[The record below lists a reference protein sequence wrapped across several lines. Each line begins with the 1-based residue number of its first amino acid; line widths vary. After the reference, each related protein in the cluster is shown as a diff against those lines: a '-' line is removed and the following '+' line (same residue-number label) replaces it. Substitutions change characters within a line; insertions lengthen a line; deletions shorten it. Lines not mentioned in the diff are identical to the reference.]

1 MEEADS
7 EAGSGHTLD
16 DFSGKLDGTR
26 VHRQAVMHLTPER
39 AGSPKLGIDLTAHAV
54 TRLLK
59 EWSEGDRT
67 ALEKLLPLVHLELH
81 RLARRCMKR
90 ERPAHTLQT
99 TAIVNEA
106 YLRLVDQQGAD
117 WRSRAHFFA
126 VSAQVMRHILVDY
139 ARRKYSGKRGGAARK
154 VTLDEVALASTERA
168 AEVVALDDA
177 LQGLAELHPRRCKV
191 VELRYF
197 AGLNNREAAEVLG
210 VSEVTVERDWRFA
223 RAWLYRELQRS

>member
-1 MEEADS
+1 VNLVTDRMTFL
-7 EAGSGHTLD
+7 AGLTKSPGCRD
-16 DFSGKLDGTR
+16 P
-26 VHRQAVMHLTPER
+26 VMDVTPER
-39 AGSPKLGIDLTAHAV
+39 AGSANFHTQLTGHPV

-59 EWSEGDRT
+59 DWSGGDRG
-67 ALEKLLPLVHLELH
+67 ALEKLLPLVHQELH
-81 RLARRCMKR
+81 RLARRYMRR
-90 ERPAHTLQT
+90 ERTAHTLQT

-106 YLRLVDQQGAD
+106 YLRLVDQEGVD

-154 VTLDEVALASTERA
+154 VTLDEVAPTSTERA
-168 AEVVALDDA
+168 AELVALDEA
-177 LQGLAELHPRRCKV
+177 LEALAELHPRRCKV

-197 AGLNNREAAEVLG
+197 GGLNNREAAEVLG

-223 RAWLYRELQRS
+223 KAWLYRELRRS